1 MSDFLFDLNIK
12 NYSTEELRSMLDLKV
27 PYNEQEILEQT
38 NGLKNKL
45 LNVADLSE
53 TKKENI
59 MSFLVQAKNLLT
71 QDLQDEFEFLK
82 KTNVQS
88 KNSNVSNFVAKSIQP
103 GLINPIER
111 NIIQSV
117 INFDTRFDTSVS
129 ENITCVNNEFTFKFP
144 VTFENVVSVK
154 VHSLELP
161 NFLYNIS
168 SHYNNNT
175 FDISGAGLLFSS
187 GSIIIDD
194 GKYTK
199 SELAATITTKLGSG
213 FTCTIDEKT
222 GKTKFSNASNFDI
235 SFNPVSG
242 AINLG
247 YILGFRQIGL
257 TSSVVGSVNE
267 VESTFAADID
277 FHKYFYLSVDD
288 FKQSVDNNIF
298 AFVNNFVSKNILA
311 KARSKDD
318 GNKHLFLRRNYFGP
332 ITLEKIKFSLL
343 DHFGKVMDLN
353 GIDYSF
359 SLVIERLYKF

>member
-12 NYSTEELRSMLDLKV
+12 NYSTEELRGMLDLKI
-27 PYNEQEILEQT
+27 PYSEQEISEQT

-59 MSFLVQAKNLLT
+59 MSFLVQTKNLLT

-82 KTNVQS
+82 KTNIQG
-88 KNSNVSNFVAKSIQP
+88 KNVTNFVEKPIQP
-103 GLINPIER
+103 GIINPIER
-111 NIIQSV
+111 NIIQSI

-129 ENITCVNNEFTFKFP
+129 PNITCVDNEYTFKFP
-144 VTFENVVSVK
+144 VTFENVISVK

-175 FDISGAGLLFSS
+175 FVISNIGTV
-187 GSIIIDD
+187 IIDD

-199 SELAATITTKLGSG
+199 SQLAAAITTKVGSG
-213 FTCTIDEKT
+213 FSCTIDEKT
-222 GKTKFSNASNFDI
+222 GRTKFSNSTTFDI
-235 SFNPVSG
+235 TFNPVSG

-247 YILGFRQIGL
+247 YILGFRQIEI
-257 TSSVVGSVNE
+257 TSRVVGGVHE
-267 VESTFAADID
+267 VESTYAADID

-318 GNKHLFLRRNYFGP
+318 GNKHLFLKRNYFGP
-332 ITLEKIKFSLL
+332 ITLEKLKFSLL
-343 DHFGKVMDLN
+343 DHFGKVIDLN

-359 SLVIERLYKF
+359 SIVVERLYKF

>member
-12 NYSTEELRSMLDLKV
+12 NYSTEELRGMLDLKV
-27 PYNEQEILEQT
+27 PYSEQEISEQT

-59 MSFLVQAKNLLT
+59 MSFLVQTKNLLT
-71 QDLQDEFEFLK
+71 QDLQDEFEYLK

-88 KNSNVSNFVAKSIQP
+88 KNSSNFVEKSIQP

-129 ENITCVNNEFTFKFP
+129 PNITCVDSEFTFKFP
-144 VTFENVVSVK
+144 VTFENVVSIK

-175 FDISGAGLLFSS
+175 FDISGAGLKFSD
-187 GSIIIDD
+187 GSITVDD

-199 SELAATITTKLGSG
+199 SELTSAITTKLGSG

-242 AINLG
+242 SINLG

-257 TSSVVGSVNE
+257 TSRVVGSVHE
-267 VESTFAADID
+267 VESINSADID

-288 FKQSVDNNIF
+288 FKQSADNNIF

-318 GNKHLFLRRNYFGP
+318 GNKHLFLKRNYFGP

-359 SLVIERLYKF
+359 SIVIERLYKF

>member
-12 NYSTEELRSMLDLKV
+12 NYSTEELRGMLDLKI
-27 PYNEQEILEQT
+27 PYSEQEISEQT

-59 MSFLVQAKNLLT
+59 MSFLVQTKNLLT
-71 QDLQDEFEFLK
+71 QDLQDEFEYLK
-82 KTNVQS
+82 KTNIQS
-88 KNSNVSNFVAKSIQP
+88 KNSSNFVEKSIQP

-129 ENITCVNNEFTFKFP
+129 TNITCVDSEFTFNFP
-144 VTFENVVSVK
+144 VTFENVVSIK

-175 FDISGAGLLFSS
+175 FDISGGGVLN
-187 GSIIIDD
+187 GIIIDD

-199 SELAATITTKLGSG
+199 SELAAAITTKLGLG

-222 GKTKFSNASNFDI
+222 GKTKFSNSSNFDI
-235 SFNPVSG
+235 KFKPISG

-247 YILGFRQIGL
+247 YILGFRQISI
-257 TSSVVGSVNE
+257 TSKVVGSVNE
-267 VESTFAADID
+267 VESINSADID

-288 FKQSVDNNIF
+288 FKQSADNNIF

-318 GNKHLFLRRNYFGP
+318 GNKHLFLKRNYFGP

-359 SLVIERLYKF
+359 SIVIERLYKF

>member
-1 MSDFLFDLNIK
+1 
-12 NYSTEELRSMLDLKV
+12 
-27 PYNEQEILEQT
+27 
-38 NGLKNKL
+38 
-45 LNVADLSE
+45 
-53 TKKENI
+53 
-59 MSFLVQAKNLLT
+59 
-71 QDLQDEFEFLK
+71 
-82 KTNVQS
+82 
-88 KNSNVSNFVAKSIQP
+88 
-103 GLINPIER
+103 
-111 NIIQSV
+111 
-117 INFDTRFDTSVS
+117 
-129 ENITCVNNEFTFKFP
+129 
-144 VTFENVVSVK
+144 
-154 VHSLELP
+154 
-161 NFLYNIS
+161 S
-168 SHYNNNT
+168 SHYSNNT
-175 FDISGAGLLFSS
+175 FDISGGGLKFSD
-187 GSIIIDD
+187 GSITIDD

-199 SELAATITTKLGSG
+199 SELATAITTKLGSG

-222 GKTKFSNASNFDI
+222 GKTKFSHGSNFDI
-235 SFNPVSG
+235 SFNPISG
-242 AINLG
+242 SINLG

-257 TSSVVGSVNE
+257 TSSVVGTVNE
-267 VESTFAADID
+267 IESTFAADID

>member
-12 NYSTEELRSMLDLKV
+12 NYSIDELRGMLDLKI
-27 PYNEQEILEQT
+27 PYSEQEISEQT

-59 MSFLVQAKNLLT
+59 MSFLVQTKNLLT

-88 KNSNVSNFVAKSIQP
+88 KNSSNFVEKTVQP

-111 NIIQSV
+111 NIIQSI

-129 ENITCVNNEFTFKFP
+129 PNITCVDSEFTFNFP

-168 SHYNNNT
+168 AHYNNNT
-175 FDISGAGLLFSS
+175 FVIDGVTV
-187 GSIIIDD
+187 IIPD

-199 SELAATITTKLGSG
+199 SELATTITSTVG

-222 GKTKFSNASNFDI
+222 GKTIFSNSSTFQI
-235 SFNPVSG
+235 TFTPVSG

-247 YILGFRQIGL
+247 YILGFRQIEL
-257 TSSVVGSVNE
+257 TSRLVGSVYK
-267 VESTFAADID
+267 VESTYPADID

-288 FKQSVDNNIF
+288 FKQSSDNNIF

-318 GNKHLFLRRNYFGP
+318 GNKHLFLKRNYFGP

-343 DHFGKVMDLN
+343 DHFGKIMDLN